1 MKVQIHRTELLS
13 ALQRIQGV
21 VEKRNTMP
29 ILSNILL
36 EAGKGQ
42 ITFFGT
48 DLEIGIKDAQP
59 ADVTE
64 EGGVAV
70 SARKLYEI
78 IRELPEGNVNLST
91 TEKNVL
97 QVEAGKSEFRVMG
110 LPPQEFPAIPTVE
123 PEQLIPVSREV
134 LSELIRKTI
143 FAVGDNDARYI
154 LNGMLLTMKVGEKK
168 RQIRLVGTD
177 GHRLAVIERDLPEGK
192 AGKLKPQE
200 ATAIIPKKAAIEIKK
215 LLDESEEEPELGIGR
230 NQLIFRRGQVLLF
243 TRLMEGS
250 YPNYQHVIPKDREKR
265 TAVDRGLLEGAL
277 RRVSLMSKEKTHAI
291 RISLESGAMVLTSSN
306 PEMGEAR
313 EAVPVAYAGEGFTT
327 GFNARYLL
335 DALGAIDAEKALFE
349 FKEAVSPWLIK
360 QEGDEGYLCVVMP
373 MRV

>member
-29 ILSNILL
+29 VLSNILL
-36 EAGKGQ
+36 EAGKDQ

-48 DLEIGIKDAQP
+48 DLEIGIKDAHP
-59 ADVTE
+59 ADVSE

-78 IRELPEGNVNLST
+78 IREIPEGNVNLST
-91 TEKNVL
+91 TEKNAL
-97 QVEAGKSEFRVMG
+97 QVEAGKSEFRIMG
-110 LPPQEFPAIPTVE
+110 LPPKEFPAIPAVE

-134 LSELIRKTI
+134 LAELIRKTI

-154 LNGMLLTMKVGEKK
+154 LNGMLLTVQVGEKK

-177 GHRLAVIERDLPEGK
+177 GHRLAVIERDLPKGK
-192 AGKLKPQE
+192 ADKLKPQE

-215 LLDESEEEPELGIGR
+215 LLDESDEEPELGIGR

-243 TRLMEGS
+243 SRLMEGS
-250 YPNYQHVIPKDREKR
+250 YPNYQQVIPKDREKR

-291 RISLESGAMVLTSSN
+291 RISLEPGAMVLTSSN
-306 PEMGEAR
+306 PEMGDAR
-313 EAVPVAYAGEGFTT
+313 EAVPVAYTGEGFTT

>member
-1 MKVQIHRTELLS
+1 MKVQIHRSELLS

-29 ILSNILL
+29 VLSNILL

-42 ITFFGT
+42 VTFFGT
-48 DLEIGIKDAQP
+48 DLEIGIKDAHP
-59 ADVTE
+59 ADVSE
-64 EGGVAV
+64 EGGIAV

-78 IRELPEGNVNLST
+78 IRELPEGTVRLTT

-123 PEQLIPVSREV
+123 PEQLIPINRKV
-134 LSELIRKTI
+134 LTELIRKTI

-154 LNGMLLTMKVGEKK
+154 LNGLLLTLHVGDQKQ
-168 RQIRLVGTD
+168 QIRLVGTD
-177 GHRLAVIERDLPEGK
+177 GHRLAVIERDLPQGED
-192 AGKLKPQE
+192 GKLKPQE

-215 LLDESEEEPELGIGR
+215 LLEESEEEPELGIGR
-230 NQLIFRRGQVLLF
+230 SQLIFRRGQVLLF

-250 YPNYQHVIPKDREKR
+250 YPNYQQVIPKDTEKQ
-265 TAVDRGLLEGAL
+265 TAVDRGMLEGAL

-291 RISLESGAMVLTSSN
+291 RISLESGAMVLSSSN
-306 PEMGEAR
+306 PEVGEAR
-313 EAVPVAYAGEGFTT
+313 EAVPVAYTGEGFTT

-335 DALGAIDAEKALFE
+335 DVLGAIDADKAVFE

-360 QEGDEGYLCVVMP
+360 QEGDKGYLCVVMP